1 MPINLRWTAV
11 ALAGVLAGCQPAQ
24 DASPTGAAAG
34 PASAQ
39 AADVTAPAPMDE
51 AGERAAAARAL
62 ADQRLYAP
70 AGDNAVEH
78 YLALRDRLPED
89 RGIETALLELLPY
102 ALIGSE
108 QAIARGDFD
117 EARRLVALVQRADP
131 QLPALARL
139 RDRLVAAEAEASLA
153 AERAAREAE
162 LAAGREAQARLAAA
176 SAPSGAATG
185 AVPAA
190 ALPQAEPTPPDTPV
204 NPSAATTQAVAAAP
218 QPAAATP
225 PPAVR
230 PAAATP
236 APRPAAPPPVPK
248 LLSAPQPR
256 YPLMALRRKAEGD
269 VVLELR
275 IEADGSVG
283 EARVL
288 SANPPGLFD
297 EAAVAAA
304 SRWRFEAGPSV
315 VTTRQ
320 VLRFRLPKEG

>member
-1 MPINLRWTAV
+1 MPIHLRWTAI
-11 ALAGVLAGCQPAQ
+11 ALTGVLAGCQPAQ

-34 PASAQ
+34 PAAAQ
-39 AADVTAPAPMDE
+39 AAAEPAPAPMDE

-62 ADQRLYAP
+62 AEQRLYAP

-78 YLALRDRLPED
+78 YLALRDRLPGD

-108 QAIARGDFD
+108 QAISRGDFD
-117 EARRLVALVQRADP
+117 EARRLVALVQRADAR
-131 QLPALARL
+131 LPALGRL
-139 RDRLVAAEAEASLA
+139 RDRLVAAEAEARLA

-162 LAAGREAQARLAAA
+162 LAAEREAQARLAAT
-176 SAPSGAATG
+176 SVPPGTATG
-185 AVPAA
+185 EVPAAVPAR
-190 ALPQAEPTPPDTPV
+190 ALPTNPGALAGPAAASTP
-204 NPSAATTQAVAAAP
+204 AVATAS
-218 QPAAATP
+218 QPAATP
-225 PPAVR
+225 SPAAR
-230 PAAATP
+230 PAAAT
-236 APRPAAPPPVPK
+236 PPPVPK

-304 SRWRFEAGPSV
+304 SRWRFETGPSV